1 MQRFWQDLRF
11 GARMLLK
18 TSASSLIA
26 TITLALGIS
35 ANTAIFSIINAA
47 LLRSL
52 PFTEAEWL
60 VMIWI
65 WQTHPDIPRSG
76 PAFPDFADAP
86 FKNAIAQ
93 IGCGKF
99 VAKLFVRVLENSQIS
114 GLHGSEILG

>member
-1 MQRFWQDLRF
+1 VRREHDAV
-11 GARMLLK
+11 ARGDAEECDEAD
-18 TSASSLIA
+18 T
-26 TITLALGIS
+26 
-35 ANTAIFSIINAA
+35 NTAIFSIINAA

-60 VMIWI
+60 VMIW
-65 WQTHPDIPRSG
+65 QTHQDIPRAE

-86 FKNAIAQ
+86 FKNAVVQ